1 MTSGIAAALTIAKKD
16 LLTQLRKRFEIFSM
30 FLFAMIAVILFSLTV
45 DLQWWQ
51 NFPNEDIRLTIPQ
64 LIKEFVS
71 GTLWIVIF
79 FMGMFGFS
87 PIFLSEVETG
97 TLSGLVVAPVPPWSV
112 YLGKVIYGFVLM
124 AIVEVFLVPIFS
136 ILFSV
141 NLFSDIL
148 LALSLLVLGTLDLA
162 AVGSMASAL
171 TMPSESKATVFPL
184 VYFIPA
190 TSALILLIEI
200 TKILLGITVLGSI
213 VFLFEILIAH
223 LIAMLTLSASI
234 FHFALT
240 P

>member
-1 MTSGIAAALTIAKKD
+1 MTSGIGAAFTIAKKD

-51 NFPNEDIRLTIPQ
+51 NVPSEELQATIPQ

-71 GTLWIVIF
+71 GTLWVVIF

-87 PIFLSEVETG
+87 PVFLSEAETG
-97 TLSGLVVAPVPPWSV
+97 TLSGLVIAPVPAWSV
-112 YLGKVIYGFVLM
+112 YLGKVIYGFALM
-124 AIVEVFLVPIFS
+124 AIVEIFLIPIFS
-136 ILFSV
+136 VLFGI
-141 NLFSDIL
+141 NLFTD
-148 LALSLLVLGTLDLA
+148 AFMAVALLVLGTLDLA
-162 AVGSMASAL
+162 AIGSMASAL
-171 TMPSESKATVFPL
+171 TMPSESKATIFPL

-190 TSALILLIEI
+190 TSALILMIEI
-200 TKILLGITVLGSI
+200 TRILLGVTVLGSV

-223 LIAMLTLSASI
+223 LVAMLTLSATV